1 MLLPPPTQDFKI
13 TSLQKQIQQPQISLN
28 AHQQANTAER
38 TFTVKG
44 VAFKMIYVEGGS
56 FMMGAPDYDSEAA
69 EIEKPA
75 HRVSLDGYYIAE
87 TQVTQE
93 LWYEVM
99 GDNPSDFKGNAQR
112 PVDSVSWNDCQEFIN
127 KLNQHTGQKFSLPT
141 EAQWEYA
148 ARGGKKSKGYKYAGG
163 NDLSRVAYYNGNSNS
178 ETHPVRQKLPNE
190 LGLYDMT
197 GNVWEW
203 CRDWYDDDYYAS
215 SPQHNPEGPT
225 SGSLRVL
232 RGGSWISDSRGCRL
246 FCRRH
251 CAPDGR
257 SRSHGLRL
265 VLPV

>member
-1 MLLPPPTQDFKI
+1 
-13 TSLQKQIQQPQISLN
+13 
-28 AHQQANTAER
+28 
-38 TFTVKG
+38 
-44 VAFKMIYVEGGS
+44 
-56 FMMGAPDYDSEAA
+56 MMGAPDKDSETSDD
-69 EIEKPA
+69 EKPA

-112 PVDSVSWNDCQEFIN
+112 PVDRVSWNDCQEFIN
-127 KLNQHTGQKFSLPT
+127 KLNQHTGQKFCLPT

-163 NDLSRVAYYNGNSNS
+163 NDLSRVACYYVNSDD

-203 CRDWYDDDYYAS
+203 CRDWFDGNFYEF
-215 SPQHNPEGPT
+215 SPQYNPEGPALGT
-225 SGSLRVL
+225 DRVL
-232 RGGSWISDSRGCRL
+232 RGGCYGNVSRTCRL
-246 FCRRH
+246 SYRNCSTPGDRR
-251 CAPDGR
+251 R
-257 SRSHGLRL
+257 SIGLRL